1 MLLTF
6 IPIEKNTTLSILSVK
21 EGLMPIGSRKVALR
35 GLRFEPVKAAYV
47 NTQLATYIKNNEGQV
62 VGKFVTSGVG
72 LIEHNRRFKAV
83 VKKTLKPV
91 SDL

>member
-35 GLRFEPVKAAYV
+35 GLRFEAVKSYV
-47 NTQLATYIKNNEGQV
+47 NTQLSTCIKNNEGQV
-62 VGKFVTSGVG
+62 VGRFATSGVG
-72 LIEHNRRFKAV
+72 FIEHNRRFKAV
-83 VKKTLKPV
+83 VKKTLKSV
-91 SDL
+91 

>member
-21 EGLMPIGSRKVALR
+21 EGLMSRKVALR
-35 GLRFEPVKAAYV
+35 GLRFEAVKSYV
-47 NTQLATYIKNNEGQV
+47 NTQLSTCIKNNEGQV

-72 LIEHNRRFKAV
+72 FIEHNRRFKAV